1 MGNQEKICKRVVDK
15 TMAEM
20 GGQSVTQEGGVDA
33 RWVGSSASLTRRPTR
48 AGGMGG
54 LGGWSEEEKEDSG
67 YNSRQ
72 GAGAANS
79 VQAPMI
85 AYSQPRHRHLG
96 SDLSD
101 ESGGED
107 SGSEVLRTALNG
119 RTPAELQDNRTL
131 ESFHEKRRRMNQ
143 KKRVVLKGG
152 MTNVSYKNISKKKR
166 RYFSDLYTTL
176 LDSSWSYCVVM
187 FTTSFYGSWIIFGAI
202 YYMILYIHGDL
213 ALTESKEEPPCID
226 NVSDFASCFLF
237 SLETQHTIGYG
248 TRQTTTQCPD
258 AMIVMSLQSVLG
270 CLIQAFMVGL
280 VFSKL
285 SRPRNRSKTII
296 FSNHA
301 VINMRNRKL
310 CLVIRIGDLR
320 DDNFILGTQISAKL
334 LRRRITAEGEMFQ
347 EMQNIKVSPDTTNES
362 CIFFVWPLD
371 IVHVIDK
378 DSPFYD
384 MSAADMA
391 RERFELLMV
400 MEGTNEISSMTFQSR
415 SSYLPNEIKWGQ
427 RFEQML
433 LYRKDQNKYQV
444 NFSAFHSM
452 YDVETPL
459 CSARELDRFLQEKR
473 DRKRSNLSVTRGLQQ
488 RSTAFLPV
496 LPRKISALTMP
507 TASSNPSLSTCTTK
521 ELPRT
526 SPNMLMAE
534 EGLLGLLQ
542 VDQHQHPA
550 AKDDVED
557 AEE

>member
-1 MGNQEKICKRVVDK
+1 
-15 TMAEM
+15 MAE
-20 GGQSVTQEGGVDA
+20 GHPRSKQGLEGECAGCI
-33 RWVGSSASLTRRPTR
+33 GSLPRRPTR
-48 AGGMGG
+48 VGGLGG

-67 YNSRQ
+67 YTSRQ
-72 GAGAANS
+72 GAGATNS
-79 VQAPMI
+79 LPAPMI

-107 SGSEVLRTALNG
+107 SDRGTEVLRQPLNG

-202 YYMILYIHGDL
+202 YYMILHLHGDINF
-213 ALTESKEEPPCID
+213 SEPRNETKIPCID
-226 NVSDFASCFLF
+226 HVTDFASCFLF

-248 TRQTTTQCPD
+248 TRQTTTECPD

-334 LRRRITAEGEMFQ
+334 LRRRITAEGELFQ

-459 CSARELDRFLQEKR
+459 CSARDLDRFLQEKR
-473 DRKRSNLSVTRGLQQ
+473 DRKRSNLSAVARQVQ

-496 LPRKISALTMP
+496 LPRKISTLTMP
-507 TASSNPSLSTCTTK
+507 TAASSNPSLSTCTTK

-526 SPNMLMAE
+526 SPHMLMAE

-542 VDQHQHPA
+542 VEQQQDQGGS
-550 AKDDVED
+550 K
-557 AEE
+557 EEIGETEE

>member
-1 MGNQEKICKRVVDK
+1 
-15 TMAEM
+15 MAGAE
-20 GGQSVTQEGGVDA
+20 GHSRSKPGLDGDCVGCNVT
-33 RWVGSSASLTRRPTR
+33 LPRRPNR
-48 AGGMGG
+48 VGGLGG

-67 YNSRQ
+67 YTSRQ
-72 GAGAANS
+72 GAGATTS
-79 VQAPMI
+79 LPAPMI

-101 ESGGED
+101 ESAGED
-107 SGSEVLRTALNG
+107 SDRGSEVLRQPLNG
-119 RTPAELQDNRTL
+119 RTPAELQDSRTL

-202 YYMILYIHGDL
+202 YYMILHLHGDINF
-213 ALTESKEEPPCID
+213 SEPRNETKIPCID
-226 NVSDFASCFLF
+226 HVSDFASCFLF

-334 LRRRITAEGEMFQ
+334 LRRRITAEGEMFH
-347 EMQNIKVSPDTTNES
+347 EMQNVKISPDTTTES

-371 IVHVIDK
+371 VVHIIDEE
-378 DSPFYD
+378 SPFYD
-384 MSAADMA
+384 MSASDMA

-400 MEGTNEISSMTFQSR
+400 MEGTNEISSMTLQSR

-459 CSARELDRFLQEKR
+459 Y
-473 DRKRSNLSVTRGLQQ
+473 
-488 RSTAFLPV
+488 
-496 LPRKISALTMP
+496 
-507 TASSNPSLSTCTTK
+507 
-521 ELPRT
+521 
-526 SPNMLMAE
+526 
-534 EGLLGLLQ
+534 
-542 VDQHQHPA
+542 
-550 AKDDVED
+550 
-557 AEE
+557 